1 MNMKKII
8 LFLSGLFD
16 PPFSKG
22 MLIKSRYK
30 VISHLGS
37 GGYGH
42 SYLVVDQKT
51 NQKVVLKALRLHKRI
66 SHSGRRGFEHEKDLL
81 QSLIH
86 PGFPKFIDSGT
97 FKRIPFYTMEFIEGK
112 NFEQLIF
119 NEGKQYSELD
129 AFKTAYQLLPMIE
142 FLHSKKI
149 IHRDIRIP
157 NVLSNGSSLWLI
169 DLGLAA
175 EKESIPTETKS
186 KRNLKKQLN
195 DQADFYSLG
204 HFLLFLLYSNFTFP
218 KGSRVKSWEEELN
231 LSQQSMHIIQRL
243 LEIKTPYQNC
253 SQIKI
258 DIEKLILN
266 GEEENVVF

>member
-1 MNMKKII
+1 MKMKKII

-22 MLIKSRYK
+22 RLIQSRYK
-30 VISHLGS
+30 VICHLGS

-42 SYLVVDQKT
+42 SYLVVDQRK
-51 NQKVVLKALRLHKRI
+51 NQKVVLKALRLHRRL
-66 SHSGRRGFEHEKDLL
+66 SQSGRRGFEHEKELL
-81 QSLIH
+81 KSIIH
-86 PGFPKFIDSGT
+86 PGFPKFMDSGT

-119 NEGKQYSELD
+119 NEGKRYSELD
-129 AFKTAYQLLPMIE
+129 AFKTAYQLLPLIR

-157 NVLSNGSSLWLI
+157 NVISNGGSLWLI

-175 EKESIPTETKS
+175 EIASMSSETENKG
-186 KRNLKKQLN
+186 NLKVQWN

-218 KGSRVKSWEEELN
+218 KGSRAKSWEDELN
-231 LSQQSMHIIQRL
+231 LNRAFFW
-243 LEIKTPYQNC
+243 KDY
-253 SQIKI
+253 
-258 DIEKLILN
+258 
-266 GEEENVVF
+266 G